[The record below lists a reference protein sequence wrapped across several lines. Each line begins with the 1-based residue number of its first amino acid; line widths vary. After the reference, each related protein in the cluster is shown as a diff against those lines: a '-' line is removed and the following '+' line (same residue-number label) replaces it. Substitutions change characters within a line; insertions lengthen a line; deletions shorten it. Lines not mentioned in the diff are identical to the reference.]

1 MSQQINARV
10 AVVGIDIGKNSF
22 HIVGQDGRGEIVL
35 RQKWSRS
42 QVETRFANMSLRGC
56 CHRLSAKTPITG
68 TTQAS
73 VSWLCGAIQALAYSG
88 ECIMSWRV
96 AACTVASVLVIT
108 LPALAQPS
116 TTPST
121 RPPPDPSTTDFRC
134 SVAEQE
140 LIRKLEKAGYTQVRD
155 VKSTAEGIAAKALK
169 DGKEVSLVVDSS
181 GKFRER

>member
-1 MSQQINARV
+1 
-10 AVVGIDIGKNSF
+10 
-22 HIVGQDGRGEIVL
+22 
-35 RQKWSRS
+35 
-42 QVETRFANMSLRGC
+42 
-56 CHRLSAKTPITG
+56 
-68 TTQAS
+68 
-73 VSWLCGAIQALAYSG
+73 
-88 ECIMSWRV
+88 MSWRV

-116 TTPST
+116 TT
-121 RPPPDPSTTDFRC
+121 RPPPDPSTTDFRR

-155 VKSTAEGIAAKALK
+155 VKSTVEGIAAKALK